1 LTSIFKV
8 FTKIDLIHQ
17 YLTKITPEYQSSTI
31 KSLVSSGQLFGQENE
46 DHEFIEVDIVPVY
59 PNGGMPGFYQFIN
72 KNLEYPEEAKEQN
85 IQGKVFV
92 HFVVNDEGEII
103 NEMAV
108 KGINDQLDAEAV
120 RIMKLSE
127 NSRSG
132 LKSYIFTC
140 H

>member
-1 LTSIFKV
+1 
-8 FTKIDLIHQ
+8 
-17 YLTKITPEYQSSTI
+17 
-31 KSLVSSGQLFGQENE
+31 
-46 DHEFIEVDIVPVY
+46 VPVY